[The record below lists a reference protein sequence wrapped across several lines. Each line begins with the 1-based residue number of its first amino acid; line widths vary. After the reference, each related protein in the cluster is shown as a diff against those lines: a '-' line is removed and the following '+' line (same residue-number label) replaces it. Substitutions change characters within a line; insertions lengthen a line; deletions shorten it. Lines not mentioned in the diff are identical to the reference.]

1 MKKTVMNARDF
12 ESLMKKVKNC
22 LLNPDQY
29 AGPYFNGSEAEFED
43 WAGDALED
51 AIVCVLNE
59 VGIEIDWIDDY
70 KLLT

>member
-1 MKKTVMNARDF
+1 MAKVIMSGRGF
-12 ESLMKKVKNC
+12 ESLMEKVKNS

-51 AIVCVLNE
+51 AIVCALNE
-59 VGIEIDWIDDY
+59 VGVEIDWTDD
-70 KLLT
+70 

>member
-1 MKKTVMNARDF
+1 MAKVIMSGRGF
-12 ESLMKKVKNC
+12 ESLMEKVRNS

-51 AIVCVLNE
+51 AIVCALNE
-59 VGIEIDWIDDY
+59 VGIKIDWTDD
-70 KLLT
+70 